1 MHQSLE
7 TWRIVDA
14 YHCHGLA
21 WTVKHETRRISRR
34 MGLRADVA
42 RRYALQLVRTS
53 LVSAIDKGQFHGK

>member
-1 MHQSLE
+1 MNNT
-7 TWRIVDA
+7 TWRIVDT

-21 WTVKHETRRISRR
+21 WTVKHEQRRISRR

-53 LVSAIDKGQFHGK
+53 LVQAIDKGQFHGN